1 MADKITRINPAT
13 LELVSEVETYSP
25 DQIPQI
31 IENARKSQQEWSN
44 LSIRNRKKL
53 LKSVISYLINH
64 VEELAK
70 VIAQETGKPRIEAIT
85 CDLTASI
92 PMAAYCADMI
102 SRIFKPQSI
111 SFGNL
116 SLMLKYMGRS
126 SYLMFRPLGVIG
138 IISPW
143 NFPLES
149 PFLK

>member
-85 CDLTASI
+85 CDFTASI
-92 PMAAYCADMI
+92 PMAAYCAAHDFTDI
-102 SRIFKPQSI
+102 
-111 SFGNL
+111 
-116 SLMLKYMGRS
+116 
-126 SYLMFRPLGVIG
+126 
-138 IISPW
+138 
-143 NFPLES
+143 
-149 PFLK
+149 